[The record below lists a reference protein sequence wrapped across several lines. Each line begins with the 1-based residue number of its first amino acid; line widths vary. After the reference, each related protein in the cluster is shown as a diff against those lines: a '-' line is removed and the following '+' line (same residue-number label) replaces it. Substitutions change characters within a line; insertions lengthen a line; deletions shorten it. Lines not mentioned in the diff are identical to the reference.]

1 MIYVIA
7 EITYGVRDAHGVHVY
22 GVSDAHGVR
31 DAHGVHVYSV
41 SDAHGV
47 QHLGVQN
54 PP

>member
-7 EITYGVRDAHGVHVY
+7 EITYGVRDAHW
-22 GVSDAHGVR
+22 VR